1 MDMLRTGL
9 KPTRSVSIEL
19 VERLMTRSGLLVS
32 LCAMALVG
40 CSEPAP
46 VDAGVDVSLAE
57 PAPAS
62 AQARAPSTPV
72 EALAPF
78 YAAYDYDAPIAPAGP
93 DLPGASAALTSIA
106 FGSCNTPE
114 REIAILN
121 TIAAERHDLFMY
133 VGDNVYGDADMDD
146 ATLPELREAYHQLA
160 SRPEFVA
167 LREST
172 PMLATWDD
180 HDYGQNDMGGRFA
193 FKGFAE
199 QLFLE
204 FWNAPED
211 DVRRTREGI
220 YNAHI
225 FGPEGQR
232 VQVIVLDTRYFRS
245 DLTVTDERGAVGK
258 ERYLPSADP
267 DQDMLGAAQWAWLE
281 QQLREPAEVRLVVTS
296 IQVHAD
302 GHGWEAWRTMPLE
315 RQRLYDLVGE
325 TGANGVVFVSG
336 DRHSS
341 GLYVRDDVAPYPLY
355 EITSSAL
362 NMSFRDENNE
372 PGPHRIGDMY
382 APVNYGVIGLDWDAG
397 TLSLE
402 IRDESGEA
410 VRVQSVALSEITT
423 L

>member
-1 MDMLRTGL
+1 
-9 KPTRSVSIEL
+9 
-19 VERLMTRSGLLVS
+19 MTRSGLLVS
-32 LCAMALVG
+32 LCAAALVG

-46 VDAGVDVSLAE
+46 VETGVDVSLAE
-57 PAPAS
+57 PDGPSTPAS
-62 AQARAPSTPV
+62 APADPV
-72 EALAPF
+72 EALAAF
-78 YAAYDYDAPIAPAGP
+78 YASYDYDVPIASAGP
-93 DLPGASAALTSIA
+93 ALPGADTALTSIA
-106 FGSCNTPE
+106 FGSCNTAE

-121 TIAAERHDLFMY
+121 TIAAEDHDLFIY
-133 VGDNVYGDADMDD
+133 AGDNVYGDARLFD

-167 LREST
+167 LREAM

-180 HDYGQNDMGGRFA
+180 HDYGMNDMGARFA

-199 QLFLE
+199 QLFLD
-204 FWNAPED
+204 FWNASDD

-220 YNAHI
+220 YDAKV

-232 VQVIVLDTRYFRS
+232 VQIIVLDTRYFRS
-245 DLTVTDERGAVGK
+245 DLTITDERGAVGK

-281 QQLREPAEVRLVVTS
+281 AQLREPADVRLVVTS

-362 NMSFRDENNE
+362 NRSFRDENNE

-402 IRDESGEA
+402 IRDEAGEA
-410 VRVQSVALSEITT
+410 VRVQSVSLAEINAL
-423 L
+423 